1 MPFRGSRDASRRAR
15 AGVDV
20 TLIVH
25 HFELDRFTKFI
36 EDDFTGP
43 LLILG
48 LLAQLRQRGSVRHVH
63 ISSGAGPRES
73 DVAILHVNATVVSRE
88 YTDFAATFARCVNR
102 RVSDISKR
110 TISTQLAGPGTI
122 GPVIAKSN
130 LNYYGHPER
139 LLNARAARQ
148 GQPVPFPDAVVTKE
162 YAVYPSFGDVPA
174 TVLEDEH
181 LIVEKYVPERSGDG
195 YALRHWVFC
204 GDEGYSNR
212 YVSPEPII
220 KGSNVTSS
228 EPVPVPDELRQW
240 RRDHGLEYGK
250 MDFVVHDDQALLLD
264 ANKTPGRIPSSTGDA
279 SRRLTLLA
287 DGLEALIT
295 GEAT

>member
-25 HFELDRFTKFI
+25 HFEVDRFTKFI

-43 LLILG
+43 LLILE

-63 ISSGAGPRES
+63 VSSGADSARVMWRS
-73 DVAILHVNATVVSRE
+73 CTSTRRSSVASTRGSRPLR
-88 YTDFAATFARCVNR
+88 RCVNR
-102 RVSDISKR
+102 RVSDIFKR
-110 TISTQLAGPGTI
+110 TISTQLAGPGTT

-130 LNYYGHPER
+130 LNDYGHPER

-174 TVLEDEH
+174 TVLQDEH
-181 LIVEKYVPERSGDG
+181 LVVEKYIPERSATG
-195 YALRHWVFC
+195 
-204 GDEGYSNR
+204 
-212 YVSPEPII
+212 
-220 KGSNVTSS
+220 
-228 EPVPVPDELRQW
+228 
-240 RRDHGLEYGK
+240 
-250 MDFVVHDDQALLLD
+250 
-264 ANKTPGRIPSSTGDA
+264 TP
-279 SRRLTLLA
+279 
-287 DGLEALIT
+287 
-295 GEAT
+295 